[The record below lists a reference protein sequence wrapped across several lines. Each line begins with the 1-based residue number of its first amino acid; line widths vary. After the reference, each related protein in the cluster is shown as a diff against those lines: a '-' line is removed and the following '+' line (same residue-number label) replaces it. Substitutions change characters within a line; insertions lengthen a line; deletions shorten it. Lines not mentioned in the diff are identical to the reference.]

1 MGNNP
6 KSGSLKLA
14 WHSSLGGRQLWK
26 QSPTSHGAGGAR
38 LSPGSEMIG
47 KSSPEPKIRVVIAGA
62 SELQISSLGSED
74 SGGSLIYLTSSGG
87 HSHLSS
93 LQCPREQTLS

>member
-62 SELQISSLGSED
+62 ELQISSLGSED